1 MNVSR
6 REFFTFLGAG
16 TAAAALPGC
25 CLPQC
30 GPRHIRAKIA
40 LQLYSIKNYI
50 GGTKDKD
57 GKVIVPGVGLARAF
71 LNYVGVRP
79 REWVAKA

>member
-25 CLPQC
+25 CLPKC
-30 GPRHIRAKIA
+30 GPKRVNAKIA
-40 LQLYSIKNYI
+40 LQLYSIGTYI
-50 GGTKDKD
+50 AGKKDKD
-57 GKVIVPGVGLARAF
+57 GKVIVPGVGLEKTFENLAAIGF
-71 LNYVGVRP
+71 KGV
-79 REWVAKA
+79 